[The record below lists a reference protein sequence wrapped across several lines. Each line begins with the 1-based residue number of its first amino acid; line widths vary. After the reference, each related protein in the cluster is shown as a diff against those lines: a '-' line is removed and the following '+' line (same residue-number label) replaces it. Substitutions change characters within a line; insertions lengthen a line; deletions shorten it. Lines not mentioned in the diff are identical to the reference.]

1 MINRIILI
9 GRLVRDPELR
19 KTKENVSV
27 AGFSIAVDNPPIGN
41 NEKTTSFF
49 ECTAW
54 NALAD
59 NIVKYTHKGSLIG
72 IEGRLQQRTYVNKS
86 GINVSIVE
94 IIVSGMQLLDKKPD
108 NVVVNNVAPAP
119 AQVSQAPVVN
129 TPVNPAPVVNAPV
142 NNVAPTPTPT
152 PASTNQAPLP
162 EINDADLPF

>member
-1 MINRIILI
+1 MINRIVLI

-27 AGFSIAVDNPPIGN
+27 VGFSIAVDNPPVANG
-41 NEKTTSFF
+41 EKSTSFF

-86 GINVSIVE
+86 NVNVSVVE
-94 IIVSGMQLLDKKPD
+94 IIVNGMQLLDKKPD
-108 NVVVNNVAPAP
+108 NAVANNNVAPASAP
-119 AQVSQAPVVN
+119 APVVN

-142 NNVAPTPTPT
+142 VNAPVNNVALT
-152 PASTNQAPLP
+152 PAPTNQVPLP
-162 EINDADLPF
+162 QINDDDLPF

>member
-1 MINRIILI
+1 MINRIVLI

-27 AGFSIAVDNPPIGN
+27 VGFSIAVDNPPVANG
-41 NEKTTSFF
+41 EKSTSFF

-86 GINVSIVE
+86 NVNVSVVE
-94 IIVSGMQLLDKKPD
+94 IIVSGMQLLDKKSD
-108 NVVVNNVAPAP
+108 NVVAPASTP
-119 AQVSQAPVVN
+119 VVNTPVVN

-142 NNVAPTPTPT
+142 NNVAPTPAP
-152 PASTNQAPLP
+152 TNQVPLP
-162 EINDADLPF
+162 EINDDDLPF

>member
-1 MINRIILI
+1 MINRIVLI

-27 AGFSIAVDNPPIGN
+27 VGFSIAVDNPPIANG
-41 NEKTTSFF
+41 EKTTSFF

-86 GINVSIVE
+86 NVNVSVVE
-94 IIVSGMQLLDKKPD
+94 IIVSGMQLLDKKSD
-108 NVVVNNVAPAP
+108 NVVANNNVAPASAP
-119 AQVSQAPVVN
+119 APVVN

-142 NNVAPTPTPT
+142 NNVAPTTAP
-152 PASTNQAPLP
+152 TNQAPLP

>member
-27 AGFSIAVDNPPIGN
+27 VGFSIAVDNPPMANG
-41 NEKTTSFF
+41 EKSTSFF

-86 GINVSIVE
+86 GVNVSVVE
-94 IIVSGMQLLDKKPD
+94 IIVSGMQLLDKKID
-108 NVVVNNVAPAP
+108 NVVANNVAPAP
-119 AQVSQAPVVN
+119 APGPVVN
-129 TPVNPAPVVNAPV
+129 TPVNPAPVVN
-142 NNVAPTPTPT
+142 NPT
-152 PASTNQAPLP
+152 PAPTNQAPLP
-162 EINDADLPF
+162 QINDDDLPF

>member
-1 MINRIILI
+1 MINRIVLI

-27 AGFSIAVDNPPIGN
+27 VGFSIAVDNPPVANG
-41 NEKTTSFF
+41 EKSTSFF

-86 GINVSIVE
+86 NVNVSVVE
-94 IIVSGMQLLDKKPD
+94 IIVNGMQLLDKKPD
-108 NVVVNNVAPAP
+108 NAVANNNVAPAS
-119 AQVSQAPVVN
+119 ATAPVVN

-142 NNVAPTPTPT
+142 NNVAPTPAP
-152 PASTNQAPLP
+152 TNQVPLP

>member
-1 MINRIILI
+1 MINRIVLI

-27 AGFSIAVDNPPIGN
+27 VGFSIAVDNPPMANG
-41 NEKTTSFF
+41 EKSTSFF

-86 GINVSIVE
+86 NVNVSVVE

-108 NVVVNNVAPAP
+108 NVVANNVAPAPATTPVVNTPVNNVAPAP
-119 AQVSQAPVVN
+119 
-129 TPVNPAPVVNAPV
+129 TP
-142 NNVAPTPTPT
+142 
-152 PASTNQAPLP
+152 TNQAPLP
-162 EINDADLPF
+162 QINDDDLPF

>member
-1 MINRIILI
+1 MINRIVLI

-27 AGFSIAVDNPPIGN
+27 VGFSIAVDNPPVANG
-41 NEKTTSFF
+41 EKTTSFF

-86 GINVSIVE
+86 NVNVSVVE
-94 IIVSGMQLLDKKPD
+94 IIVSGMQLLDKKSD
-108 NVVVNNVAPAP
+108 NVVAPAP
-119 AQVSQAPVVN
+119 ASTPVVN
-129 TPVNPAPVVNAPV
+129 NPAPAP
-142 NNVAPTPTPT
+142 
-152 PASTNQAPLP
+152 TNQAPLP

>member
-1 MINRIILI
+1 MINRIVLI

-27 AGFSIAVDNPPIGN
+27 VGFSIAVDNPPMANG
-41 NEKTTSFF
+41 EKSTSFF

-86 GINVSIVE
+86 GVNVSVVE
-94 IIVSGMQLLDKKPD
+94 IIVSGMQLLDKKSD
-108 NVVVNNVAPAP
+108 NAVANNVAP
-119 AQVSQAPVVN
+119 APVVN
-129 TPVNPAPVVNAPV
+129 TPVN
-142 NNVAPTPTPT
+142 NVAPAPTP
-152 PASTNQAPLP
+152 TNQAPLP

>member
-27 AGFSIAVDNPPIGN
+27 VGFSIAVDNPPIGN

-86 GINVSIVE
+86 GVNVSVVE
-94 IIVSGMQLLDKKPD
+94 IIVSGMQLLDKKSD
-108 NVVVNNVAPAP
+108 NVVANNVAP
-119 AQVSQAPVVN
+119 APVVN

-142 NNVAPTPTPT
+142 NNVAPTPAP
-152 PASTNQAPLP
+152 TNQVPLP
-162 EINDADLPF
+162 QINDDDLPF

>member
-1 MINRIILI
+1 MINRIVLI

-27 AGFSIAVDNPPIGN
+27 VGFSIAVDNPLIANG
-41 NEKTTSFF
+41 EKTTSFF

-86 GINVSIVE
+86 NVNVSVVE
-94 IIVSGMQLLDKKPD
+94 IIVSGMQLLDKKSD
-108 NVVVNNVAPAP
+108 NVVAPATTP
-119 AQVSQAPVVN
+119 VVNAPVVN

-142 NNVAPTPTPT
+142 NNVAPTPAP
-152 PASTNQAPLP
+152 TNQAPLP
-162 EINDADLPF
+162 EINDDDLPF